1 VSELYDT
8 DFVLW
13 SEQQADRLRRLAR
26 GEQVNDLD
34 WPNLVEEVE
43 GLGRSATSAVRS
55 LLLRALEHILKAAA
69 WPQAPSARK
78 WLHEASTFLEDASDD
93 WTPAMAGHIDLSSVY
108 AKALRRVRDLE
119 FEEGVPGPLPDHCPV
134 TLADLLAG
142 DPKMLIDRFRP
153 ARLPG

>member
-1 VSELYDT
+1 MSELYDA

-26 GEQVNDLD
+26 GEQVNDVD

-43 GLGRSATSAVRS
+43 GLGKSATSAVRT

-69 WPQAPSARK
+69 WPEAPTVRK
-78 WLHEASTFLEDASDD
+78 WLHEANVFLRDATFD
-93 WTPAMAGHIDLSSVY
+93 WTRSMALHIDVDVLY
-108 AKALRRVRDLE
+108 ERARERVCDLD
-119 FEEGVPGPLPDHCPV
+119 FEEGPPGPLPDRCPV

-142 DPKMLIDRFRP
+142 DAKVLVERFRP
-153 ARLPG
+153 PP